1 MAPQACGTTVATALG
16 ARRVLGRTGLR
27 VSPVALGTMQFGW
40 TASDVQSMRILD
52 AYRAAGGNLID
63 TANMYGGDQS
73 TEQFAA
79 NRAHVGM
86 SEDIIGRW
94 LQTRGGRDD
103 LVLTTKVRARMWEG
117 ADGEGLTRAH
127 IMRAVEDSLRRLRT
141 ECIDVLYAHW
151 PDPQTH
157 PEEWLEAF
165 GDLIRQGKVGVAGTS
180 NFCGFETF
188 GDLLTPLLDL
198 ARRGSGYPAI
208 QVEQPRFNL
217 LNRGE
222 YEPALQRI
230 ALDHGLGIVTYSSLA
245 SGFLA
250 GAVPLRQAP
259 CGSRARFLAQYCVE
273 EGWQL
278 LEALQ
283 QIARD
288 LQVPVAAV
296 ALAWTQAQPGVT
308 STLIGPDRLEQLAEA
323 SWSPAIRLDQEQLAC
338 LDRLSWR
345 LSRPEFVQW

>member
-151 PDPQTH
+151 PDPQAH
-157 PEEWLEAF
+157 PEEWLEA
-165 GDLIRQGKVGVAGTS
+165 
-180 NFCGFETF
+180 F